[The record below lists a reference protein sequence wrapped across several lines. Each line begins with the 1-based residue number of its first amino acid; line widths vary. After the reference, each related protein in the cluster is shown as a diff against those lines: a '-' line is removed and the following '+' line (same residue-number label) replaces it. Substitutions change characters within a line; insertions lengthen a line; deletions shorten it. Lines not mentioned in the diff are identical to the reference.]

1 MLSFHEPSKNK
12 TRLKTFAPRKTF
24 VTPFATPPL
33 RSSPLL
39 SATQPVTAGGMAAA
53 SATGGTGTFQN
64 ALSAAMPAAHQV
76 QVQSGDTL
84 IGLVKAHFRQ
94 NQQALSEGQATRLAH
109 DIASR
114 NQIDNP
120 DLIWPG
126 QTIDFSALKMPPL
139 ARSAPAGPQDL
150 SPQSAQALR
159 LLPGSTAQALA
170 HRPVGDMA
178 ATGAHITAHL
188 GATDTA
194 PLRAREHPLLDRTL
208 ARAANKGYLPA
219 QELAPVRERILSLAQ
234 RYNFQPDD
242 FARLTLME
250 SGGMNPQA
258 SNGNCHGI
266 IQFCDGPN
274 RGAASVGFKNNP
286 RDILG
291 VGLLQQLDLVDRYF
305 SQAGLPV
312 NGPPVGLDDLY
323 LTVLTP
329 AARRETRPD
338 APLPIAGPQAR
349 YLHVGHNTQ
358 APITRNSILAGL
370 YQLSDALLGPTPSRQ
385 AAVRHYAD
393 VAHSSPNH

>member
-1 MLSFHEPSKNK
+1 M
-12 TRLKTFAPRKTF
+12 KTFAPRKTF

-39 SATQPVTAGGMAAA
+39 SATQPMPAGGMAAA
-53 SATGGTGTFQN
+53 STSGGTGAFQN
-64 ALSAAMPAAHQV
+64 ALSAAMPATNKV

-84 IGLVKAHFRQ
+84 IGLVKAHYRQ

-139 ARSAPAGPQDL
+139 ARSAPAGPLDL
-150 SPQSAQALR
+150 NPKSAQAL
-159 LLPGSTAQALA
+159 LALPSSTAQALA
-170 HRPVGDMA
+170 HRPLGDMVTA
-178 ATGAHITAHL
+178 GPASTPQLGPTETGQ
-188 GATDTA
+188 
-194 PLRAREHPLLDRTL
+194 LRAREHPLLDRTL
-208 ARAANKGYLPA
+208 ARAASKGYLPA
-219 QELAPVRERILSLAQ
+219 QQLAPVRERILSLAQ

-305 SQAGLPV
+305 AQAGLPV
-312 NGPPVGLDDLY
+312 NGPPVRLDDLY

-349 YLHVGHNTQ
+349 YLHVGHSTQ

-370 YQLSDALLGPTPSRQ
+370 YQLSDALLGPVPSRPSG
-385 AAVRHYAD
+385 VRHYAD
-393 VAHSSPNH
+393 AAQHPPSH